1 MKTVQP
7 VSSSR
12 KPDTNILSVYKI
24 YLIDYL
30 QFQDQRSTILQ
41 KWPQKLWKLRRK
53 KKQLRETF
61 QLPHILEYSISCNAI
76 QREKWR
82 FIVARRSRQS
92 RARNN
97 NWVGLVVFGYLLWG
111 SRYFSTAWWL
121 LNHCLSAGWLSS
133 WLAGWR
139 DEGRRERELGNA
151 GSYRGRCSPLNF
163 SAQ

>member
-30 QFQDQRSTILQ
+30 QFQDQRSKILQ
-41 KWPQKLWKLRRK
+41 KYRKSFENWQKDEAAARNFPTSTYTRIFNSL
-53 KKQLRETF
+53 QRE
-61 QLPHILEYSISCNAI
+61 I
-76 QREKWR
+76 QRENWR

-121 LNHCLSAGWLSS
+121 LDHCLSAGWLSS

-139 DEGRRERELGNA
+139 DGGERERELGNA
-151 GSYRGRCSPLNF
+151 GSYGGRCSPLNF

>member
-12 KPDTNILSVYKI
+12 KPDTNILSVYQNLSYRLFAI
-24 YLIDYL
+24 P
-30 QFQDQRSTILQ
+30 RSTLENSSKVAAKALKI
-41 KWPQKLWKLRRK
+41 K
-53 KKQLRETF
+53 KKEEAAARNFPTSTYTRIFNSLQRE
-61 QLPHILEYSISCNAI
+61 I
-76 QREKWR
+76 QRENWR

-121 LNHCLSAGWLSS
+121 LDHCLSAGWLSS

-139 DEGRRERELGNA
+139 DGGERERELGNA
-151 GSYRGRCSPLNF
+151 GSYGAGVRR
-163 SAQ
+163 

>member
-61 QLPHILEYSISCNAI
+61 QLPHILEYSIPCNA
-76 QREKWR
+76 K
-82 FIVARRSRQS
+82 FNVKSGDLS
-92 RARNN
+92 LRADR
-97 NWVGLVVFGYLLWG
+97 G
-111 SRYFSTAWWL
+111 SRE
-121 LNHCLSAGWLSS
+121 HVIIIG
-133 WLAGWR
+133 
-139 DEGRRERELGNA
+139 
-151 GSYRGRCSPLNF
+151 
-163 SAQ
+163 